1 MYANGSRAQPFVV
14 IKGYHMGSAWFE
26 EAFNK
31 LRGVSFFFEYEHCLR
46 DLAPAGSHLASAML
60 TFRHL
65 QQSCGSC
72 TDQQRT
78 TRCRACGVVPPPI
91 GSTLHR
97 TSAGS
102 NVQWP
107 AAAPSEAPCV
117 ATGISFA
124 AIGPVYMQHL
134 LALRQLMPTLPVLV
148 HVRSNLVKHALSYLR
163 QACPGEKNHVTKTG
177 AKKKRALLHVPPA
190 RLLLRV
196 RSIVF
201 AQQAVLRRA
210 SQMAGGG
217 AVHRIVYEAM
227 QADIG
232 AELRRVLRAVGVAP
246 PAEPP
251 PAEHGAMVKAG
262 FDDLRAALANFGE
275 LDAALAPLRCLHE
288 MLHATAPRIFP
299 LKECQGVGEVLMN
312 QRQQPGHGGLNLS
325 VALDMARVEDHDR
338 AATLRSKELSPS
350 NCEGRADPSA
360 PATRL
365 SASEGAAEVSRPHAR
380 PPARG
385 AAATQVPQ
393 TGRSSARGRGMTGLA
408 AGGPR
413 AVSASAPPRDLPLT
427 GGVGGI

>member
-124 AIGPVYMQHL
+124 AVGPVYMQHL
-134 LALRQLMPTLPVLV
+134 LALRVLMPTLPVLV

-163 QACPGEKNHVTKTG
+163 QACHRVSE
-177 AKKKRALLHVPPA
+177 RSPA
-190 RLLLRV
+190 ATLCTQAAILR
-196 RSIVF
+196 
-201 AQQAVLRRA
+201 
-210 SQMAGGG
+210 
-217 AVHRIVYEAM
+217 
-227 QADIG
+227 
-232 AELRRVLRAVGVAP
+232 
-246 PAEPP
+246 
-251 PAEHGAMVKAG
+251 
-262 FDDLRAALANFGE
+262 
-275 LDAALAPLRCLHE
+275 
-288 MLHATAPRIFP
+288 T
-299 LKECQGVGEVLMN
+299 
-312 QRQQPGHGGLNLS
+312 
-325 VALDMARVEDHDR
+325 R
-338 AATLRSKELSPS
+338 AATPRTQAASLCTFR
-350 NCEGRADPSA
+350 RA
-360 PATRL
+360 PARRT
-365 SASEGAAEVSRPHAR
+365 
-380 PPARG
+380 
-385 AAATQVPQ
+385 T
-393 TGRSSARGRGMTGLA
+393 
-408 AGGPR
+408 
-413 AVSASAPPRDLPLT
+413 
-427 GGVGGI
+427 